1 MKWNEISTFIFDN
14 WDINYNWIGHT
25 KVSVDSVGTMN
36 FKKPL
41 LNCIFQ
47 FYKSERACKF
57 FLKNIL
63 PCLTKKIMGSY
74 PWMPG
79 HVQTQHY
86 MLSDVFYSEWTKLSE
101 WQIFL
106 WPDLE
111 VKSVALFYPKKE
123 IFINGKIIQIFCSI
137 RKKNCIHI
145 RQFSEV

>member
-1 MKWNEISTFIFDN
+1 MKWNEISAFIFDN

-63 PCLTKKIMGSY
+63 PCLTKKIIGSY

-111 VKSVALFYPKKE
+111 VKSVALFYPKKRFLSME
-123 IFINGKIIQIFCSI
+123 KLYKSSVVSE
-137 RKKNCIHI
+137 KKLYSH
-145 RQFSEV
+145 